1 MRKALLLI
9 LVVLIAFMT
18 GCAEPEHVHEW
29 GGWEVY
35 KAATCTEDGI
45 SVRKCRTCGELDKT
59 TKAVSAPGHTWDD
72 GKVTASTC
80 SADGVKTYTC
90 TVCNT
95 TRAEALPGAPG
106 NHSYAWVTK
115 DEATFL
121 IPKTE
126 KEICSLCN
134 AESGNTRKTEE
145 YKTIEGYWSTNEE
158 KLKGTINLDDFEIE
172 IDMGYQ
178 QYGFSFDDASS
189 FIVDIFFATTNK
201 EWSGTCA
208 SGSYSWETDK
218 DGKRTILTMG
228 ITTFEPSESVDS
240 DGKSVLTLEPTDSTA
255 VLYSTMV
262 LTRRSTTEH
271 IHSGN
276 VKLIENDD
284 SYHRRYTDCGDL
296 HPAVAGLKESHTYDN
311 TDPDKAEHCSVCNK
325 TRKYKI
331 ELYSSS
337 DTSKLTYTENVTK
350 AEGFKLGETYTPLNG
365 TGTSIE
371 VESWKFM
378 DGSDIPVDDD
388 DIYHPESDVKIVY
401 TRKTSAT

>member
-9 LVVLIAFMT
+9 LVVLVAFMT

-29 GGWEVY
+29 GGWEVSR
-35 KAATCTEDGI
+35 AATCTEDGI

-95 TRAEALPGAPG
+95 TRAEALPGAPD
-106 NHSYAWVTK
+106 NHSYSWVTN
-115 DEATFL
+115 EATFL

-145 YKTIEGYWSTNEE
+145 YKSIEGYWSTGE
-158 KLKGTINLDDFEIE
+158 KEWIIN
-172 IDMGYQ
+172 IDPETPTKLGYQ
-178 QYGFSFDDASS
+178 CYGLSFDDISS
-189 FIVDIFFATTNK
+189 YTIDIFSELTGQG
-201 EWSGTCA
+201 WSGT
-208 SGSYSWETDK
+208 SSSSSYSWETDK

-228 ITTFEPSESVDS
+228 NATFEPSESVDS
-240 DGKSVLTLEPTDSTA
+240 DGKSVLTLEPTGSA
-255 VLYSTMV
+255 ASLFSTMV

-271 IHSGN
+271 IHSYSGN
-276 VKLIENDD
+276 VTENGDY
-284 SYHRRYTDCGDL
+284 YHMRDTDCGDL
-296 HPAVAGLKESHTYDN
+296 HPAVVGFNEPHKYDN
-311 TDPDKAEHCSVCNK
+311 TDPDKVELCSVCNK

-331 ELYSSS
+331 KLYSSS

-350 AEGFKLGETYTPLNG
+350 AEGFKLGETYTPLSG
-365 TGTSIE
+365 MGTSIE

-388 DIYHPESDVKIVY
+388 GIYHPDSDVKIVY